1 MNKNPKKEKPFKEY
15 LQEIESPEYDDA
27 DAS

>member
-1 MNKNPKKEKPFKEY
+1 MNKNNKEKPFKEY
-15 LQEIESPEYDDA
+15 LQEIENPEYDDA

>member
-1 MNKNPKKEKPFKEY
+1 MTKNNKEKPFKEY
-15 LQEIESPEYDDA
+15 LQEIENPEYDDA